1 MIRHHD
7 IVSITS
13 RSPQHPPCPSSSGA
27 AQEPPRAL
35 VPAPFGIQ
43 VEDLIVK
50 YRKKKRTVA
59 GIIVEPIQS
68 EGGDNHASD
77 DFFRKLRDISRKVS
91 ARGQLV
97 SFPGQRVSLD
107 SL

>member
-1 MIRHHD
+1 M
-7 IVSITS
+7 
-13 RSPQHPPCPSSSGA
+13 
-27 AQEPPRAL
+27 
-35 VPAPFGIQ
+35 
-43 VEDLIVK
+43 K

-91 ARGQLV
+91 AWAQVGQGHKP
-97 SFPGQRVSLD
+97 FPAGFPEQRVALGPCKLPGVQSCLLA
-107 SL
+107 SPQRI

>member
-1 MIRHHD
+1 
-7 IVSITS
+7 
-13 RSPQHPPCPSSSGA
+13 
-27 AQEPPRAL
+27 
-35 VPAPFGIQ
+35 

-77 DFFRKLRDISRKVS
+77 DFFRKLRDIARKVRVCGTRPDRTTRILGS
-91 ARGQLV
+91 
-97 SFPGQRVSLD
+97 PGQKVGSTSALG
-107 SL
+107 SMTTYTCA

>member
-1 MIRHHD
+1 M
-7 IVSITS
+7 
-13 RSPQHPPCPSSSGA
+13 
-27 AQEPPRAL
+27 
-35 VPAPFGIQ
+35 
-43 VEDLIVK
+43 K

-91 ARGQLV
+91 AQGQDGWGHRPFLAGFPEHRVALGPYKLPRVRRLPVGLTVENLRAGKGRGIL
-97 SFPGQRVSLD
+97 P
-107 SL
+107 